1 MGSRRT
7 TPTPGCGAS
16 RSRPSTW
23 CWHTGGWPRPSPAR
37 AAPGFSSNSRSDAM
51 TDSSSAIR
59 LSIPRPTP
67 EIVKGYQGL
76 ATTAIADIID
86 LSCVMRYALHD
97 NLMLHAAI
105 YRAEPGDVIVVEA
118 GDDAMAVA
126 GGNVC
131 AIAQKRGVAGF
142 VIDGVIRDIGE
153 SREKNFPLFARGR
166 SPIPGSKE
174 GPGEI
179 NHPIRCGGVVVHPGD
194 VVIADNEGIVVV
206 PLAKA
211 EEVLKK
217 AQAKADAD
225 SKTSLEAWEKNHRSK
240 IDATL
245 KAKGYIA

>member
-1 MGSRRT
+1 MIDN
-7 TPTPGCGAS
+7 
-16 RSRPSTW
+16 
-23 CWHTGGWPRPSPAR
+23 
-37 AAPGFSSNSRSDAM
+37 AA
-51 TDSSSAIR
+51 AIR
-59 LSIPRPTP
+59 LTIPRPAP

-86 LSCVMRYALHD
+86 LSCVVRYAIHPLWTDIPRIAGPAFTVRTAHHD

-118 GDDAMAVA
+118 GDDSMAVA

-153 SREKNFPLFARGR
+153 SRANGFPLFARGR
-166 SPIPGSKE
+166 SPIPAAKE

-179 NHPIRCGGVVVHPGD
+179 NHPIRCGGVVVNPGD
-194 VVIADNEGIVVV
+194 VVVADDEGIVVI

-225 SKTSLEAWEKNHRSK
+225 AKQSLDAWEKNHRSK
-240 IDATL
+240 VDATL

>member
-1 MGSRRT
+1 
-7 TPTPGCGAS
+7 
-16 RSRPSTW
+16 
-23 CWHTGGWPRPSPAR
+23 
-37 AAPGFSSNSRSDAM
+37 M

-86 LSCVMRYALHD
+86 LSCVMRYALHPLWPDIGRIAGPAFTVRTARHD

-153 SREKNFPLFARGR
+153 SRDNGFPLFARGR
-166 SPIPGSKE
+166 SPIPGTKD

-179 NHPIRCGGVVVHPGD
+179 NHPIRCGGIVVHPGD
-194 VVIADNEGIVVV
+194 IVIADEEGIVVV

-225 SKTSLEAWEKNHRSK
+225 AKTTLEAWEKNHRSK

>member
-1 MGSRRT
+1 MPDTS
-7 TPTPGCGAS
+7 A
-16 RSRPSTW
+16 
-23 CWHTGGWPRPSPAR
+23 
-37 AAPGFSSNSRSDAM
+37 
-51 TDSSSAIR
+51 AIR
-59 LSIPRPTP
+59 LDFPRPTP
-67 EIVKGYQGL
+67 EVVKGYQGL

-86 LSCVMRYALHD
+86 LSCVMRYALHPLWPDIGRIAGPAFTVRTARHD

-153 SREKNFPLFARGR
+153 SRDKNFPLFARGR
-166 SPIPGSKE
+166 SPIPASKE

-194 VVIADNEGIVVV
+194 VVIADDEGIVVV
-206 PLAKA
+206 PLARA

>member
-1 MGSRRT
+1 MPDTS
-7 TPTPGCGAS
+7 A
-16 RSRPSTW
+16 
-23 CWHTGGWPRPSPAR
+23 
-37 AAPGFSSNSRSDAM
+37 
-51 TDSSSAIR
+51 AIR
-59 LSIPRPTP
+59 LDFPRPTP
-67 EIVKGYQGL
+67 EVVKGYQGL

-86 LSCVMRYALHD
+86 LSCVMRYALHPLWLDIGRIAGPAFTVRTARHD

-153 SREKNFPLFARGR
+153 SRDKNFPLFARGR

-179 NHPIRCGGVVVHPGD
+179 NHPIRCGGVVVQPGD
-194 VVIADNEGIVVV
+194 VVIADDEGIVVV

-245 KAKGYIA
+245 KAKGYIV

>member
-1 MGSRRT
+1 
-7 TPTPGCGAS
+7 
-16 RSRPSTW
+16 
-23 CWHTGGWPRPSPAR
+23 
-37 AAPGFSSNSRSDAM
+37 M

-86 LSCVMRYALHD
+86 LSCVMRYAVHPLWPDIGRIAGPAFTVRTARHD

-105 YRAEPGDVIVVEA
+105 YRAEPGDVIVVET

-153 SREKNFPLFARGR
+153 SRAKGFPLFARGR
-166 SPIPGSKE
+166 SPIPGGKE

-179 NHPIRCGGVVVHPGD
+179 NHTIRCGGVVVYPGD
-194 VVIADNEGIVVV
+194 VVIADEEGIVVV

-217 AQAKADAD
+217 AQAKADNDA
-225 SKTSLEAWEKNHRSK
+225 KTTLEAWEKNHRSK
-240 IDATL
+240 VDATL
-245 KAKGYIA
+245 KARGFLA

>member
-1 MGSRRT
+1 
-7 TPTPGCGAS
+7 
-16 RSRPSTW
+16 
-23 CWHTGGWPRPSPAR
+23 
-37 AAPGFSSNSRSDAM
+37 M
-51 TDSSSAIR
+51 TDSSNAIR

-67 EIVKGYQGL
+67 QIVKGYQGL

-86 LSCVMRYALHD
+86 LSCVMRYALHALWPDIGRIAGPAFTVRTAHRD

-153 SREKNFPLFARGR
+153 SRDKGFPLFARGR
-166 SPIPGSKE
+166 SPIPGTKE

-179 NHPIRCGGVVVHPGD
+179 NHPIRCGGIVVHPGD
-194 VVIADNEGIVVV
+194 VVIADDEGIVVV

-225 SKTSLEAWEKNHRSK
+225 AKTTLEAWEKNHRSK